1 MSRRV
6 YFSPLVEEVQ
16 FETESTTNQPGA
28 ADVGRELFP
37 ASENGKLHD
46 ENTRW
51 ASAPPIGGLSLLQLL
66 LGISYGN
73 SGPETEVN
81 HVFPSLS
88 SEEQL
93 ACMEIMKQSTATE

>member
-1 MSRRV
+1 M
-6 YFSPLVEEVQ
+6 
-16 FETESTTNQPGA
+16 TNQPGA

-37 ASENGKLHD
+37 ASENGKSESHS

-51 ASAPPIGGLSLLQLL
+51 TSVPPIGGIPLLQLL

-93 ACMEIMKQSTATE
+93 ACMEIMQQSTVIE